1 MNIELRIQEY
11 TVDGMH
17 ISLYYK
23 NGDIYDITI
32 QQKDGEVLFS
42 GSFKELEEMAGVT
55 HNILAFLE
63 EIK

>member
-1 MNIELRIQEY
+1 MNIELKIEEY
-11 TVDGMH
+11 MVDGMH
-17 ISLYYK
+17 ISLDYK

-42 GSFKELEEMAGVT
+42 GSFKELEEMVGVT